1 MDMRARELASPRHA
15 SSLGYMNRE
24 PLHYQLQ
31 WSSSAHGL
39 QEREEAAAECVFTR
53 RSSTTFGG
61 SSRIYIHSE
70 DHQPPGPVSFGRT
83 GVPGSWKRSRPLEP
97 RGEARPGL
105 WGPPPDPE
113 VLRTFSEL
121 EWPTFNVGWP
131 TEGTFDLPILYA
143 VQRVVYQ
150 VPHPDQMVNIDV
162 WVDIATERP
171 GYIRPCQPDRRRM
184 QRSVC
189 VAARGGS
196 RACRPRGQGTPV
208 PGSQGAPVPGSAK
221 EKPLLY
227 PVLSEAPE
235 DPLIEPTAA
244 PPYNPPQPDSTTGG
258 DLRSPPHTRGRTP
271 RGLPQQGGA
280 AILPLREVPPG
291 PDAPARA
298 PPRLVYVPFSTSDL
312 YNWKLQNP
320 PFSEKPQGLI
330 SLLKTIFRTHQPT
343 WDDCQQILQT
353 LFTSEERDR
362 IMREAA
368 KAVTGEERGTAEG
381 RREALQQVRQEIRVL
396 RHQPPAET
404 TR

>member
-1 MDMRARELASPRHA
+1 MGQGGSTPKTALECLLNNFSDFQKRAR
-15 SSLGYMNRE
+15 GY
-24 PLHYQLQ
+24 
-31 WSSSAHGL
+31 G
-39 QEREEAAAECVFTR
+39 
-53 RSSTTFGG
+53 
-61 SSRIYIHSE
+61 
-70 DHQPPGPVSFGRT
+70 
-83 GVPGSWKRSRPLEP
+83 
-97 RGEARPGL
+97 
-105 WGPPPDPE
+105 GPPPDPE

-150 VPHPDQMVNIDV
+150 VPHPDQMVYIDV

-171 GYIRPCQPDRRRM
+171 GYIRPCQPDWRRM

-196 RACRPRGQGTPV
+196 
-208 PGSQGAPVPGSAK
+208 QGALVPGSAK
-221 EKPLLY
+221 EKPRLY

-258 DLRSPPHTRGRTP
+258 DLRSPPHTRGGTP
-271 RGLPQQGGA
+271 YGLPQQGGA

-291 PDAPARA
+291 PDAPAQA

-320 PFSEKPQGLI
+320 PFYEKPQGLI
-330 SLLKTIFRTHQPT
+330 FLSETIFRTHQPT

-368 KAVTGEERGTAEG
+368 KAVAGEERGTAEG
-381 RREALQQVRQEIRVL
+381 RREALQQVRQEIQVL

-404 TR
+404 TRWPAPPEPGQWIWVLNHRRGSLEPRWIGPFQVLLSTLSAVRVAEKPYWIHLSHTKPAQPPEDHQGTWRISKDSEQPLRLKFLKQ